1 MMEIDKR
8 NGNVCFN
15 DAAHCYFDADNQDN
29 RYISV
34 TTLIER
40 YGQPFDKE
48 FWSSY
53 KALELLIPKDNWK
66 IEKKSILNNKKIKKE
81 LLEMYNISELQFN
94 KTKQSILDEWD
105 KNNREACERGTKIHA
120 DIENSF
126 YKKNKDINL
135 QKFGIGGKFECKKDY
150 TELDMEYGVYPEYLI
165 YRVSDDGILRLAGQ
179 VDLIVKQGNDIY
191 IIDHKGLPL
200 DTPILTSSGWSTM
213 KDLKVGDKV
222 FDKDGNLCT
231 VTVKSS
237 VHHNPC
243 YKINFDN
250 SESIVADMDHR
261 WLISFKLT
269 KPTKKNPTGFK
280 NVIMTTIELKT
291 YLDSL
296 EKRNSYNIPKILNAK
311 PLNIEEKKLLIDP
324 YVLGVWLGDGSKSCG
339 VITQAKDS
347 PVWFELE
354 SRGYKLGPNLNHNS
368 DRKNVEMRTVY
379 GLISQLKY
387 LNLIDNKHI
396 PEEYMLSSYNQ
407 RLDLL
412 RGLMDTDGS
421 FNKIRHRYIMN
432 TSQKWQV
439 EDLNKLL
446 STLGVKSTIFD
457 VINTCEGKKFPGWNL
472 CFTTDEF
479 NPFLTR
485 NQEITN
491 IVKKDNNSFRN
502 ITSVESVETVPTQCI
517 AVDSPSHTY
526 LCTHS
531 LIVTHNTNKE
541 IKTKGAY
548 NAATKGTVNMKYPL
562 NNLPDVNFYH
572 YTMQLSTYA
581 WMLQKINP
589 NFVIKDL
596 ILNHYDHNG
605 NNTLYHCDYLKKEVE
620 RMLYDYKKQVMLERQ
635 RAKRRRI
642 EY

>member
-231 VTVKSS
+231 ITVKSS

-261 WLISFKLT
+261 WLISFKLA

-548 NAATKGTVNMKYPL
+548 NAATKGTVNMRYPL

>member
-261 WLISFKLT
+261 WLISFKLA

-396 PEEYMLSSYNQ
+396 PEEYMLSSHNQ

-548 NAATKGTVNMKYPL
+548 NAATKGTVNMRYPL

-635 RAKRRRI
+635 RAKRQRI

>member
-1 MMEIDKR
+1 MEIDKR

-40 YGQPFDKE
+40 YGQHFDKE

-66 IEKKSILNNKKIKKE
+66 IEKKSLLNTKKIKKE

-261 WLISFKLT
+261 WLISFKLA

-548 NAATKGTVNMKYPL
+548 NAATKGTINMKYPL

-620 RMLYDYKKQVMLERQ
+620 RMLYDYKKQVMLER
-635 RAKRRRI
+635 
-642 EY
+642 

>member
-66 IEKKSILNNKKIKKE
+66 IEKKSLLNTKKIKKE

-213 KDLKVGDKV
+213 GELKVGDKV

-261 WLISFKLT
+261 WLISFKLA

-620 RMLYDYKKQVMLERQ
+620 RMLYDYKKSVVLERE
-635 RAKRRRI
+635 RAKRKRI

>member
-1 MMEIDKR
+1 
-8 NGNVCFN
+8 
-15 DAAHCYFDADNQDN
+15 
-29 RYISV
+29 
-34 TTLIER
+34 
-40 YGQPFDKE
+40 
-48 FWSSY
+48 
-53 KALELLIPKDNWK
+53 
-66 IEKKSILNNKKIKKE
+66 
-81 LLEMYNISELQFN
+81 
-94 KTKQSILDEWD
+94 
-105 KNNREACERGTKIHA
+105 
-120 DIENSF
+120 
-126 YKKNKDINL
+126 
-135 QKFGIGGKFECKKDY
+135 
-150 TELDMEYGVYPEYLI
+150 MEYGVYPEYLI

-261 WLISFKLT
+261 WLISFKLA

-635 RAKRRRI
+635 RAKRQRI

>member
-1 MMEIDKR
+1 MEIDKR

-261 WLISFKLT
+261 WLISFKLA

-548 NAATKGTVNMKYPL
+548 NAATKGTINMKYPL

-620 RMLYDYKKQVMLERQ
+620 RMLYDYKKSVVLERE
-635 RAKRRRI
+635 RAKRKRI

>member
-1 MMEIDKR
+1 MEIDKR

-261 WLISFKLT
+261 WLISFKLA

-548 NAATKGTVNMKYPL
+548 NAATKGTVNMRYPL

-620 RMLYDYKKQVMLERQ
+620 RMLYDYKKSIVLERE
-635 RAKRRRI
+635 RAKRKRI

>member
-1 MMEIDKR
+1 MEIDKR

-231 VTVKSS
+231 VTIKSS

-261 WLISFKLT
+261 WLISFKLA

-620 RMLYDYKKQVMLERQ
+620 RMLYDYKKSVVLERE
-635 RAKRRRI
+635 RAKRKRI

>member
-179 VDLIVKQGNDIY
+179 VDLIVKQGNDIWV
-191 IIDHKGLPL
+191 IDHKGLPL

-261 WLISFKLT
+261 WLISFKLA

-548 NAATKGTVNMKYPL
+548 NAATKGTVNMRYPL